1 MATATAS
8 VTVMRVMGILF
19 GAVAVVAFSGCSSDS
34 AETKVPRETV
44 ATPAA
49 VETTTA
55 TELPAPEKTYI
66 PAPGDPKSHVF
77 DVMIHDVLPLDAY
90 RTAGGQCLTTSVPD
104 FPHKLT
110 FIGPSRHLESRPLDK
125 DFAIP
130 ETARL
135 LTDGSCE
142 SQITVTV
149 PYKPRYTA
157 GIAMEGHGMPA
168 PTDPGDTKIVT
179 KGNSQAIT
187 VLR

>member
-1 MATATAS
+1 
-8 VTVMRVMGILF
+8 MRVLGIF
-19 GAVAVVAFSGCSSDS
+19 FAAVAVVALGGCSSNS
-34 AETKVPRETV
+34 SETKEPRRTV

-49 VETTTA
+49 TETTTA
-55 TELPAPEKTYI
+55 TKPPAPQKTYI

-77 DVMIHDVLPLDAY
+77 DVTIHDVLPLDAY
-90 RTAGGQCLTTSVPD
+90 RTTGGQCVTSAVPD

-110 FIGPSRHLESRPLDK
+110 FIGPSRHFESRPLDK

-135 LTDGSCE
+135 LSDGSCE

-157 GIAMEGHGMPA
+157 GIAMEGHGIPA
-168 PTDPGDTKIVT
+168 PTDPDDTKIVT
-179 KGNSQAIT
+179 KGDSQAIT